1 MLTSTVEAEVT
12 IPMTDTTR
20 PKHPARRSR
29 IAAMGVGVAAMAGLV
44 GNMEVA
50 GRAHAAATSSPSPTL
65 PSFALETAQ
74 RHAQAA
80 DRAVAVAVRYPIVL
94 TPHVVV
100 HTVAAPA
107 APSYGGSSGGYSGGT
122 VYAAAPRA
130 AAPVAS
136 SGGSH
141 P

>member
-1 MLTSTVEAEVT
+1 MNDAR
-12 IPMTDTTR
+12 R
-20 PKHPARRSR
+20 PRHTARRSR
-29 IAAMGVGVAAMAGLV
+29 IAAMGVGGAAMAGLV

-50 GRAHAAATSSPSPTL
+50 GSHAHTAATASPTPL
-65 PSFALETAQ
+65 PPMPGAKAETAY
-74 RHAQAA
+74 RHKVATDRLAA
-80 DRAVAVAVRYPIVL
+80 VNLPIVL

-107 APSYGGSSGGYSGGT
+107 APSSSGSYAASSGSYSGGA
-122 VYAAAPRA
+122 VYAAAAPVRA

-136 SGGSH
+136 TGGSH

>member
-1 MLTSTVEAEVT
+1 MTETTHST
-12 IPMTDTTR
+12 DQTR
-20 PKHPARRSR
+20 KRHPARRSR
-29 IAAMGVGVAAMAGLV
+29 IAAVGVGVAAMAGLV

-50 GRAHAAATSSPSPTL
+50 GRAHVAATSSPSPTL
-65 PSFALETAQ
+65 PSFAREAAR
-74 RHAQAA
+74 RHALAA

-107 APSYGGSSGGYSGGT
+107 APSYVGSSGGYSGGAVHT
-122 VYAAAPRA
+122 APRA

>member
-1 MLTSTVEAEVT
+1 
-12 IPMTDTTR
+12 
-20 PKHPARRSR
+20 
-29 IAAMGVGVAAMAGLV
+29 MAGLV

-50 GRAHAAATSSPSPTL
+50 GRAHAAATPSPSPTL

-80 DRAVAVAVRYPIVL
+80 DRAVAVTVRYPIVL

-107 APSYGGSSGGYSGGT
+107 AAPSYVGSSGGYSGGA
-122 VYAAAPRA
+122 VYTAPRA

>member
-1 MLTSTVEAEVT
+1 MNDAR
-12 IPMTDTTR
+12 R
-20 PKHPARRSR
+20 PSHTARRSR

-50 GRAHAAATSSPSPTL
+50 GSHATTATTATPTPL
-65 PSFALETAQ
+65 PPQPGAKAETAYRHKVALE
-74 RHAQAA
+74 RLK
-80 DRAVAVAVRYPIVL
+80 AVNLPIVL
-94 TPHVVV
+94 TPHAVV

-107 APSYGGSSGGYSGGT
+107 APSYAASSGGYSGGT
-122 VYAAAPRA
+122 AYAAAAPVRA

-136 SGGSH
+136 TGGSH

>member
-1 MLTSTVEAEVT
+1 MNDA
-12 IPMTDTTR
+12 TR
-20 PKHPARRSR
+20 PRHTARRSR

-50 GRAHAAATSSPSPTL
+50 GSHASVAAVKPTTTPL
-65 PSFALETAQ
+65 PPQPDAKAEMAYRHKVALERLTA
-74 RHAQAA
+74 
-80 DRAVAVAVRYPIVL
+80 VNLPIVL
-94 TPHVVV
+94 TPHAVV

-107 APSYGGSSGGYSGGT
+107 APSYAASSGGYAGGSA
-122 VYAAAPRA
+122 YAAAAPVRA

-136 SGGSH
+136 TGGSH